1 VILVEKPEVKRQFRR
16 PKHKWEDNIEMNV
29 KEIGHEDVDRT
40 VAQDRVQRRGYVN
53 TVMNLRVTKS
63 GGNFFTS

>member
-1 VILVEKPEVKRQFRR
+1 
-16 PKHKWEDNIEMNV
+16 MNV

-63 GGNFFTS
+63 GGNFFTSWATLSVSRRTLFNGVC